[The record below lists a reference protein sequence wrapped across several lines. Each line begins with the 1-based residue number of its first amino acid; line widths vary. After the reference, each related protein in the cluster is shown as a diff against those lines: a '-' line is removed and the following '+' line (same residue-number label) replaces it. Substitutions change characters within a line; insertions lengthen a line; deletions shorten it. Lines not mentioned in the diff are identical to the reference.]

1 MAQVFSRKFKFGLII
16 FLSFGVAIS
25 ILVHY
30 ILDVAS
36 FSLQKEVY
44 NEHPIGIQSHILFG
58 LLALI
63 FGPLQF
69 SETIRRGHIFLH
81 RIFGYIYAIGVLFS
95 AIAGLYMSH
104 YAYGGWVSTLGFS
117 FLSLG
122 WVLTLYF
129 TIFYILK
136 KKQHEHKK
144 WALRS
149 YALTFSAVTLR
160 IELPLAFLLGH
171 FFPSIFQFDQVYP
184 IISWLCWIPNLIF
197 IEYLISREN
206 YSRQFA

>member
-1 MAQVFSRKFKFGLII
+1 MEIVIKRKYQYGIVI
-16 FLSFGVAIS
+16 FLSFAVALS

-44 NEHPIGIQSHILFG
+44 AEHPIGIQSHILFG

-69 SETIRRGHIFLH
+69 SEKIRKNNISLH
-81 RIFGYIYAIGVLFS
+81 KKLGYVYGVGVIFS
-95 AIAGLYMSH
+95 AIAGLYMAH
-104 YAYGGWVSTLGFS
+104 FAYGGLVSTLGFS
-117 FLSLG
+117 FLSVFWLISII
-122 WVLTLYF
+122 VSIYF
-129 TIFYILK
+129 ILNK
-136 KKQHEHKK
+136 KLNQHKE

-160 IELPLAFLLGH
+160 IELPLSFLLVH
-171 FFPSIFQFDQVYP
+171 FFPGTFSFEKVYP
-184 IISWLCWIPNLIF
+184 IVSWLCWIPNLIF
-197 IEYLISREN
+197 IEYLIRRSR
-206 YSRQFA
+206 A